1 MQIFELDLSMRKMP
15 DMLYAKQRDVGLK
28 ICVVLTDNQEE
39 YNIPNGTQFSVW
51 FTGKSG
57 SGNYTE
63 IDGRSA
69 FRIDGNKVTVELIYQ
84 MLTNPGEHVM
94 CLVMNGADGNQQG
107 LWNIPYF
114 VEAIPGAD
122 SEAATAYY
130 PAFLEAQKKAEDAA
144 AQSEAAAGRAE
155 AAAEKIQLD
164 QEYFDTV
171 VFSVDQSAEIAAA
184 AARDA
189 AKSEQNIKGDAE
201 RAEGAAEASKNAAV
215 SAEASNAE
223 AKEQANRAEYLVKGL
238 EGVFVLQKGEGEDS
252 IVQISTTG
260 TDNKSYAPAGTALGM
275 NAVSGIK
282 GFHMVSV
289 DTENLLITVDDAEL
303 EEKAAKVYAEGDVL
317 QFDAKGHNYF
327 KLEIVR
333 LATNDEGHSVI
344 GVKKTTEET
353 LNLTLAADPKENY
366 CWVVG
371 KNYGEIFTMAR
382 AAHTEGESAIS
393 AGRAAH
399 AEGRQTRAIGA
410 YAHAEGRETV
420 ANYAAHAEGEST
432 TASGRFSHA
441 EGDNTKA
448 VGEASHAEGQLTQA
462 IGDHAHAEGQSTKA
476 KGMYSHAEGV
486 YTATK
491 GFCSHGEGVGTIA
504 TGSGQHV
511 QGRYNIED
519 TGSKYAHIVG
529 GGNSDTDRKN
539 IHTIDW
545 QGNAEFAGDHITVG
559 GKTLTAATIKL
570 LEGLTVSEGVAF

>member
-1 MQIFELDLSMRKMP
+1 MFVIDKDKSISITRGDCCNFPVTAVINGEAYQFQVGDVVRFKAFRKK
-15 DMLYAKQRDVGLK
+15 DCTTLVLQRDFEVEEETYTVTISLAGDDTKIGKVISKPVDYWYEVELNPDTNPQTIVGYDDDGPKVFKLFPEGK
-28 ICVVLTDNQEE
+28 DVDGDDIAVVGSKTLQELVDYTLE
-39 YNIPNGTQFSVW
+39 QAN
-51 FTGKSG
+51 KSG
-57 SGNYTE
+57 
-63 IDGRSA
+63 A
-69 FRIDGNKVTVELIYQ
+69 FKGDKGDKGDKGERGDTGDVT
-84 MLTNPGEHVM
+84 P
-94 CLVMNGADGNQQG
+94 
-107 LWNIPYF
+107 
-114 VEAIPGAD
+114 EAVAM
-122 SEAATAYY
+122 
-130 PAFLEAQKKAEDAA
+130 AE
-144 AQSEAAAGRAE
+144 QAGRE
-155 AAAEKIQLD
+155 AD
-164 QEYFDTV
+164 
-171 VFSVDQSAEIAAA
+171 
-184 AARDA
+184 
-189 AKSEQNIKGDAE
+189 
-201 RAEGAAEASKNAAV
+201 RAENAAEASKNAAV
-215 SAEASNAE
+215 SAEASKAE

-462 IGDHAHAEGQSTKA
+462 IGEHAHAEGQSTKA

-491 GFCSHGEGVGTIA
+491 GYCSHGEGVGTIA